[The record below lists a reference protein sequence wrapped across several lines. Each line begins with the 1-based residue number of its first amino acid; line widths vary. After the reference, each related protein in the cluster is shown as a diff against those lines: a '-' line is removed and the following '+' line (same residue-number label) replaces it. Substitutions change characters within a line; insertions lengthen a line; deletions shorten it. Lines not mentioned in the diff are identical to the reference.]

1 MALDWGVFLICLNTM
16 EKIRC
21 ITETAC
27 SYRSPLLAWCRKRG
41 VHASSYDK
49 NEDEPVGPTAVPDNV
64 IDAKADKY
72 YWGPHP
78 TTGVFG
84 PAAETG
90 ASSVA
95 AGGAKTAAGP
105 SALDETVW
113 YRPLEDVDKT
123 PHA

>member
-1 MALDWGVFLICLNTM
+1 MAARVIVTGALGKRFVNRIWAARDPAPPAV
-16 EKIRC
+16 
-21 ITETAC
+21 A
-27 SYRSPLLAWCRKRG
+27 SSRKRG

-64 IDAKADKY
+64 IDAKPDKH

-90 ASSVA
+90 ASSAA
-95 AGGAKTAAGP
+95 AGGAKTATGP